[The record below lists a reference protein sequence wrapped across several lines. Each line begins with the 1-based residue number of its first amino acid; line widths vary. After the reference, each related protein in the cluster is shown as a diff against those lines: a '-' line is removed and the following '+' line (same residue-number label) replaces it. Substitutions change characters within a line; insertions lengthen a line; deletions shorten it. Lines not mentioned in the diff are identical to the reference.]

1 MWVEQ
6 YTEVAKD
13 SRQNPIPVPQGRRLI
28 TSGENPATLHAKARI
43 ILCSSDVDETLFL
56 DGNTN
61 GILVKGGSEKHIGV
75 FGGEAVTYL

>member
-13 SRQNPIPVPQGRRLI
+13 SRRNPIPVVQGKHLVA
-28 TSGENPATLHAKARI
+28 SGTNPAALDAKARI

-75 FGGEAVTYL
+75 FGGETVTYL